1 MSLRAE
7 KILRDQR
14 RTAFVAALLAAGFA
28 VLAPVSALAAT
39 TWTVTNCTDSTGA
52 GLPGSLR
59 SAITSAASNDTIDM
73 TGLTCGT
80 LEMVGSAITISQ
92 NSLTLNGPGMGKLT
106 IGCSAAQ
113 GCNGLP
119 DRLLN
124 HTNTGTLF
132 INDLSL
138 AYGNLYSAPS
148 SARGGCIYSA
158 GTVAIKHVGVS
169 HCQARS
175 STVAE
180 GGAIY
185 AKDGLSMQYS
195 TLSYNLADGQT
206 ARGGAVRTNGTFS
219 AKYSTISKN
228 KASGSSSA
236 VVGGGLYLGGNVSI
250 TSSTISG
257 NSATK
262 FGGIGIYS
270 ANPASRTTTITNSTI
285 SGNTGSEFS
294 GGLYVNSGTVNI
306 RNSTITLNTDGN
318 GTNYAAGMATSAR
331 LGPMAVTLQSSLIA
345 NNTSGTTES
354 DLSKTRTSANT
365 ITFSGNNNLIG
376 STAAAV
382 PPDTIKNSC
391 PLLGPLRDNGGL
403 TQTHALLSHS
413 PAIDTGNNAANQH
426 EDQRRDSLSDSLPYP
441 YPRVS
446 GMTADIGAYEVQQDD
461 IVFNT
466 GFDGCPLLM

>member
-1 MSLRAE
+1 VSLRIE
-7 KILRDQR
+7 NVLQDQR
-14 RTAFVAALLAAGFA
+14 RTAFVAALLATGFA
-28 VLAPVSALAAT
+28 VTSPVPALAAA
-39 TWTVTNCTDSTGA
+39 TWTVTNCTDATGN

-59 SAITSAASNDTIDM
+59 SAINSAASNDTIDM

-80 LEMVGSAITISQ
+80 LELVGSAITISQ
-92 NSLTLNGPGMGKLT
+92 NSLTLNGPGMGTLT
-106 IGCSAAQ
+106 IGCSSAYY
-113 GCNGLP
+113 GCHGVP
-119 DRLLN
+119 DRLIN

-148 SARGGCIYSA
+148 GARGGCIYSA
-158 GTVAIKHVGVS
+158 GTVALKHVGVS

-175 STVAE
+175 STVAQ

-185 AKDGLSMQYS
+185 AKDGLSLQYS
-195 TLSYNLADGQT
+195 NLSYNLADGPT

-228 KASGSSSA
+228 KAIGASSA
-236 VVGGGLYLGGNVSI
+236 VLGGGLYLGGNVSI

-306 RNSTITLNTDGN
+306 RNSTITLNTGGN

-345 NNTSGTTES
+345 NNTSGAIES

-376 STAAAV
+376 STAEAV

-391 PLLGPLRDNGGL
+391 PLLGPLRDNGRQ
-403 TQTHALLSHS
+403 TKTHALLSGS
-413 PAIDTGNNAANQH
+413 PAIDSGNNSANLH
-426 EDQRRDSLSDSLPYP
+426 EDQRGGLADSSPYP
-441 YPRVS
+441 FPRVS
-446 GMTADIGAYEVQQDD
+446 GVTADIGAYEIQQGD
-461 IVFNT
+461 IVFNA
-466 GFDGCPLLM
+466 GFDGCPVLL